1 MIPRRSSR
9 RRFRAGVLGALSSGP
24 LHRAQI
30 SFAAMWSGESAFMVS
45 LAVMAYDA
53 GGVTAVGLVTA
64 ARMATAALL
73 APFLATLADR
83 VRRERVLTW
92 IGVVRGAMLAG
103 AAAVTASGGPAAATY
118 GFAIVATVAVAL
130 YRPAHSALLPALAKS
145 PEDLTSANAVRG
157 MLDSLSTLGGPVA
170 AAVLLAASGPATAF
184 AACAAASLLAGL
196 VVVAL
201 PYDAPPRAGAGR
213 GSARRDVLQGF
224 ATIAGDRALSLVTAL
239 GVVQTLTRGCLTVFT
254 VVLAI
259 DLLDTGDPGVG
270 ILNAAVGAGG
280 VLGSLFAFTLVR
292 RGGLATWFGVGIA
305 LFGAPL
311 ALIGAVPEPAAA
323 IVLLGLVGVGNALI
337 DVGGFTILARMTD
350 ETVLAR
356 MFAGF
361 EAILTLGVALGGL
374 LAPVLI
380 EGLGP
385 RPALVVVGL
394 LAPVAVA
401 ASWTTLRRLDGRMRI
416 RDADIEILRAV
427 PMLAVL
433 PAATIE
439 QLGAGLDHAEFAPG
453 QAVFAQGDA
462 GDRFYVVESGRA
474 DVVRDGRVV
483 NTLGR
488 GAGFGEIALLDDRPR
503 TATILPSG
511 DVPLHVAVLQR
522 PAFLT
527 AVTGYPTS
535 ATAGREVVA
544 LHTERDAAEEV
555 SRPTP

>member
-1 MIPRRSSR
+1 
-9 RRFRAGVLGALSSGP
+9 VLALSSGP

-30 SFAAMWSGESAFMVS
+30 SFAAMWAGESAFMVS
-45 LAVMAYDA
+45 LAVVAYGE
-53 GGVTAVGLVTA
+53 GGVTAVGVVTA

-83 VRRERVLTW
+83 VRRERVLTC
-92 IGVVRGAMLAG
+92 IGVVRGAMLAC

-170 AAVLLAASGPATAF
+170 AAVLLGASGPATAF
-184 AACAAASLLAGL
+184 AACAAASLLGGL
-196 VVVAL
+196 VVVAM
-201 PYDAPPRAGAGR
+201 PYDVPPRADTVR
-213 GSARRDVLQGF
+213 GSARRDVVQGF
-224 ATIAGDRALSLVTAL
+224 ATIAGDRALSLVTGL
-239 GVVQTLTRGCLTVFT
+239 GVIQTLTRGCLTVFT

-270 ILNAAVGAGG
+270 VLNAAVGAGG

-292 RGGLATWFGVGIA
+292 RGGLATWFGIGIA

-311 ALIGAVPEPAAA
+311 ALIGAVPEQAAT

-350 ETVLAR
+350 EAVLAR

-394 LAPVAVA
+394 LAPVALA

-427 PMLAVL
+427 PMLAIL

-439 QLGAGLDHAEFAPG
+439 QLGARLDHAEFAPG
-453 QAVFAQGDA
+453 QMVFAQGDE
-462 GDRFYVVESGRA
+462 GDGFYVVESGRA
-474 DVVRDGRVV
+474 DVVRGGRVV

-503 TATILPSG
+503 TATILASG
-511 DVPLHVAVLQR
+511 DKPLCVGVLQR

-527 AVTGYPTS
+527 AVTGYPMS
-535 ATAGREVVA
+535 ATAGRNVVA
-544 LHTERDAAEEV
+544 MLAARDGADEV

>member
-1 MIPRRSSR
+1 V
-9 RRFRAGVLGALSSGP
+9 FGALSRGP

-30 SFAAMWSGESAFMVS
+30 SFAAMWASESAFMVT
-45 LAVMAYDA
+45 LAVLAYDE
-53 GGVTAVGLVTA
+53 GGAAAVGVVTA
-64 ARMATAALL
+64 ARMATAAFLG
-73 APFLATLADR
+73 PFLATMADR
-83 VRRERVLTW
+83 VRRERVLTC
-92 IGVVRGAMLAG
+92 IGIVRGAMLAG

-145 PEDLTSANAVRG
+145 PADLTRANAVRG
-157 MLDSLSTLGGPVA
+157 MLDSLSTLGGPLA

-184 AACAAASLLAGL
+184 AACAAASLLGGL
-196 VVVAL
+196 VVVGL
-201 PYDAPPRAGAGR
+201 PYDVPPRAAAVR
-213 GSARRDVLQGF
+213 GSAGRDVVQGF
-224 ATIAGDRALSLVTAL
+224 ATIAGDRTLSLITGL

-259 DLLDTGDPGVG
+259 DLLDTGAPGVG
-270 ILNAAVGAGG
+270 VLNAAVGAGG

-292 RGGLATWFGVGIA
+292 RGGLARWFGVGIA

-311 ALIGAVPEPAAA
+311 ALIGVLPAQAAA

-361 EAILTLGVALGGL
+361 EAILTLGFALGGL

-380 EGLGP
+380 SGLGP

-394 LAPVAVA
+394 LAPMAVA
-401 ASWTTLRRLDGRMRI
+401 ASWTTLRRLDGRLCI
-416 RDADIEILRAV
+416 RDADIQILRAV

-439 QLGAGLDHAEFAPG
+439 QLGAALDHAEFAPG
-453 QAVFAQGDA
+453 QTVFAQGDA

-474 DVVRDGRVV
+474 DVVRHGRVI

-488 GAGFGEIALLDDRPR
+488 GAGFGEIALLDARPR
-503 TATILPSG
+503 TATILASG
-511 DVPLHVAVLQR
+511 AEPLRVSVVQR
-522 PAFLT
+522 SAFLT

-535 ATAGREVVA
+535 ATASREVVDR
-544 LHTERDAAEEV
+544 LTERDAAAEQV
-555 SRPTP
+555 SWPAP

>member
-1 MIPRRSSR
+1 L
-9 RRFRAGVLGALSSGP
+9 FGALSRGP

-30 SFAAMWSGESAFMVS
+30 SFAAMWASESAFMVT
-45 LAVMAYDA
+45 LAVLAYDE
-53 GGVTAVGLVTA
+53 GGAAAVGVVTA
-64 ARMATAALL
+64 ARMATAAFLG
-73 APFLATLADR
+73 PFLATMADR
-83 VRRERVLTW
+83 VRRERVLTC
-92 IGVVRGAMLAG
+92 IGMVRGVMLAG

-145 PEDLTSANAVRG
+145 PADLTRANAVRG
-157 MLDSLSTLGGPVA
+157 MLDSLSTLGGPLA
-170 AAVLLAASGPATAF
+170 AAVLLAASGPALAF
-184 AACAAASLLAGL
+184 AACAAASLLGGL
-196 VVVAL
+196 VVVGL
-201 PYDAPPRAGAGR
+201 PYDVPPRAAAVR
-213 GSARRDVLQGF
+213 GSAGRDVVQGF
-224 ATIAGDRALSLVTAL
+224 ATIAGDRTLSLITGL

-254 VVLAI
+254 VVLAF
-259 DLLDTGDPGVG
+259 DLLDTGAPGVG
-270 ILNAAVGAGG
+270 VLNAAVGAGG

-292 RGGLATWFGVGIA
+292 RGGLARWFGVGIA

-311 ALIGAVPEPAAA
+311 ALIGVLPAQAAA

-350 ETVLAR
+350 EAVLAR

-361 EAILTLGVALGGL
+361 EAILTLGFALGGL
-374 LAPVLI
+374 LAPLLI
-380 EGLGP
+380 SGLGP

-401 ASWTTLRRLDGRMRI
+401 ASWTTLRRLDGRLCI
-416 RDADIEILRAV
+416 RDADIQILRAV

-453 QAVFAQGDA
+453 QTVFAQGDA

-474 DVVRDGRVV
+474 DVVRHGQVI

-488 GAGFGEIALLDDRPR
+488 GAGFGEIALLDARPR
-503 TATILPSG
+503 TATILASG
-511 DVPLHVAVLQR
+511 AEPLCVGVVQR
-522 PAFLT
+522 SAFLT

-535 ATAGREVVA
+535 ATASREVVA
-544 LHTERDAAEEV
+544 RLTERDAAAEQV
-555 SRPTP
+555 SRPAP